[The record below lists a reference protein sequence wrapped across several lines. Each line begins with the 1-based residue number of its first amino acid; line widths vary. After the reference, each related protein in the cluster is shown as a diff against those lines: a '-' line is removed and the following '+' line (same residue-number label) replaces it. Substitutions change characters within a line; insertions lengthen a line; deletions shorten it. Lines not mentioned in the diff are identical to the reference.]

1 MPTQYSEYT
10 LQRILRT
17 EAERLLLLR
26 ELFGKIVTGEDGT
39 AATTYDY
46 PTGYVYEVKELTSP
60 IGYGNKHDTKKVDA
74 SEIKGN
80 SESQDYTL
88 KYTDKHTSIAG
99 TKAAEYKTGDNQGAY
114 DENFVY
120 RIIDSVDCRDLVVGE
135 EYTIKGM
142 LKDKATGLPFVD
154 MDGNTVTGETTFT
167 AETKTRL

>member
-1 MPTQYSEYT
+1 MEDSRQKVNVSVNKTDIDT
-10 LQRILRT
+10 GAVLANT
-17 EAERLLLLR
+17 V
-26 ELFGKIVTGEDGT
+26 FGVYATTDIKDRSGKVVASKGTVLEKIVTGEDGT

-99 TKAAEYKTGDNQGAY
+99 TKAAEYKTCLLY
-114 DENFVY
+114 T
-120 RIIDSVDCRDLVVGE
+120 SPSPRDRG
-135 EYTIKGM
+135 
-142 LKDKATGLPFVD
+142 
-154 MDGNTVTGETTFT
+154 
-167 AETKTRL
+167 